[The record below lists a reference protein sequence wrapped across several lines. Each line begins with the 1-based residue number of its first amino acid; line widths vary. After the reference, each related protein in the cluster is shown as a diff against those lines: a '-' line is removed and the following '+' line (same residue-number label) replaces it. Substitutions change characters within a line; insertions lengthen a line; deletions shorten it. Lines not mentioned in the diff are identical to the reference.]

1 MAARPSAQKALT
13 RYREKRNFDIT
24 SEPSGAEPVKANGNV
39 KARGDGFFVVQKHE
53 ATRLHYDFRLA
64 LDGVLKSWAVAKGP
78 SLNPHDKRLA
88 VEVEDHPVAY
98 GDFEGTIPKGQY
110 GGGTVMLWDHGAWAP
125 IGDAAAGLEKGE
137 LKFELHG
144 ERLKGKWVLVRMK
157 PRPKERHNNWLLI
170 KERDDAV
177 REGETPLTDA
187 ALTSVTTG
195 RTMDEIAGEHDR
207 VWHSDQPAD
216 EQPDAAPQPAP
227 PPLRGRSARSA
238 GRGDRAASG
247 HDGDSETAAPV
258 PPTRPRKAVADLPL
272 KGGGAAL
279 RGKSPLPDFIPP
291 QLATRVAAPP
301 SAKGWLHEIKFDGY
315 RVLARIDSGTVTV
328 RTRRGH
334 DWTNRFGQVASA
346 LSKLPVKQA
355 LIDGEIVVMTDSGVT
370 DFGKLQET
378 LAGESRYAL
387 SLQAFDLLHLDG
399 DDLTGKP
406 LIERKAQLQPMIA
419 ALGKQS
425 TILYSDHIEN
435 LGDKVFA
442 QACQLAL
449 EGVVSKRA
457 DAVYRSGRSD
467 SWVKSK
473 CIERQEF
480 VIAGYSKSSV
490 AGKGLGSLLLGYYR
504 GKTLTYAG
512 RVGTGFNE
520 ASVTAIRKALD
531 RIERATPPFKT
542 RPPGAGRDVTWV
554 EPELVCEVEFLT
566 WTGDGLLRH
575 ASFKGL
581 REDKPAREVTI
592 ERPQSAS
599 GAKGGKT
606 AMAETTVAKPSSA
619 GEKALA
625 KIVLTH
631 PERVLDPDSGLTKR
645 GLAEYLA
652 LVADRMLPH
661 ITDRPISFVRCP
673 GGTAKA
679 CFYQKHIE
687 TQLPPGIGSVTI
699 KEKEGTGDYLTIDT
713 AEGLIGLAQMGV
725 LEVHPWGS
733 RADDVEKPDR
743 LIFDFDPAP
752 DVQFT
757 WVVEAAL
764 AMRERLEKLGL
775 ESFLKTTG
783 GKGLHV
789 VAPIKREHEWPLI
802 KEFARA
808 VATATA
814 AESDRF
820 VTVMTKA
827 KRTGKIFIDF
837 FRNDRGATAVAPY
850 STRARPGA
858 PVATPLDWKEATP
871 SLSPSHFTVETM
883 PRRLAQLPDDPW
895 APMLTAKQSIGKA
908 ALKAMK
914 VG

>member
-1 MAARPSAQKALT
+1 MASQTSAQKAQGSAEQALAK
-13 RYREKRNFDIT
+13 YREKRNFDVT
-24 SEPSGAEPVKANGNV
+24 SEPSGAEPVKA
-39 KARGDGFFVVQKHE
+39 KGDGFFVVQKHA

-64 LDGVLKSWAVAKGP
+64 LDGVLKSWAVTKGP
-78 SLNPHDKRLA
+78 SLDPHDKRLA

-110 GGGTVMLWDHGAWAP
+110 GGGTVMLWDHGGWEP
-125 IGDAAAGLEKGE
+125 IGDAAQGLAKGE
-137 LKFELHG
+137 LKFILHG

-157 PRPKERHNNWLLI
+157 GRPKERHNNWLLI
-170 KERDDAV
+170 KERDEEV
-177 REGETPLTDA
+177 REGGMPLIDEA
-187 ALTSVTTG
+187 VTSVTTG
-195 RTMDEIAGEHDR
+195 RSMDEIAGEHDR
-207 VWHSDQPAD
+207 VWHSNKPAD
-216 EQPDAAPQPAP
+216 EQDEAALSP
-227 PPLRGRSARSA
+227 PPNLSHQGGGTRNKALLLDGDGLGGGD
-238 GRGDRAASG
+238 GRGK
-247 HDGDSETAAPV
+247 TA
-258 PPTRPRKAVADLPL
+258 LP
-272 KGGGAAL
+272 A
-279 RGKSPLPDFIPP
+279 FIPP
-291 QLATRVAAPP
+291 QLAKRVAHPP

-315 RVLARIDSGTVTV
+315 RVLARIADGEVTV
-328 RTRRGH
+328 LTRRGH
-334 DWTNRFGQVASA
+334 DWTNRFGPVAAA
-346 LSKLPVKQA
+346 LKKIGAKQA
-355 LIDGEIVVMTDSGVT
+355 LIDGEIVVMSDSGVT
-370 DFGKLQET
+370 DFGKLQAT
-378 LAGESRYAL
+378 LAGEARHAL

-399 DDLTGKP
+399 EDLTAKKLVDRKALLQP
-406 LIERKAQLQPMIA
+406 LIAG
-419 ALGKQS
+419 LGSQS

-457 DAVYRSGRSD
+457 DAPYHSGRSD

-504 GKTLTYAG
+504 GKEFTYAG

-520 ASVTAIRKALD
+520 TSVKTLRAALD
-531 RIERATPPFKT
+531 KVLRDTPPFKT
-542 RPPGAGRDVTWV
+542 RPPGAGRDIGWV
-554 EPELVCEVEFLT
+554 EPTLVCEVEFLN
-566 WTGDGLLRH
+566 WTEDGLLRH

-581 REDKPAREVTI
+581 REDKPATDVTI
-592 ERPQSAS
+592 ERTKAQP
-599 GAKGGKT
+599 KGSK
-606 AMAETTVAKPSSA
+606 MAETKAAAAKPSGE

-625 KIVLTH
+625 KITLTH
-631 PERVLDPDSGLTKR
+631 PERVLDPESGLTKR

-661 ITDRPISFVRCP
+661 ITNRPISFVRCP

-687 TQLPPGIGSVTI
+687 TKLPPGIGSVTI
-699 KEKEGTGDYLTIDT
+699 KEKEGTGDYLTIDS

-743 LIFDFDPAP
+743 LIFDFDPVP

-764 AMRERLEKLGL
+764 AMRDRLEKLGL

-789 VAPIKREHEWPLI
+789 VAPIDRDHEWPLV

-814 AESDRF
+814 AESDRY

-858 PVATPLDWKEATP
+858 PVATPLEWREATP
-871 SLSPSHFTVETM
+871 ALTPSHFTVESM
-883 PRRLAQLPDDPW
+883 PRRLARMIDDPW
-895 APMLTAKQSIGKA
+895 APMLTLKQSIGKA
-908 ALKAMK
+908 ALKSMK